1 MTARALVEAIEAG
14 AVGEQLRP
22 YFHPDAIQVEHP
34 SPITPVGRTRD
45 LTAMLAA
52 SAEGAELMA
61 SQRYDVTWSAEVGD
75 RAVLQLAWTGVLAK
89 PLGTLPAGHELR
101 ADVAMFLTFDE
112 VGLIIRQ
119 ETYDC
124 YRPLTP

>member
-1 MTARALVEAIEAG
+1 M
-14 AVGEQLRP
+14 
-22 YFHPDAIQVEHP
+22 
-34 SPITPVGRTRD
+34 
-45 LTAMLAA
+45 
-52 SAEGAELMA
+52 
-61 SQRYDVTWSAEVGD
+61 TWSAEVGD